1 MKFQLQKTVNLEFEA
16 IREKAVEI
24 LKGANYL
31 EIEVLD
37 NLIVFSLGDNDWEI
51 VSRSESYK
59 KIKRG
64 KLEITGSE
72 FSFSLKLIY
81 FVSLLP
87 EIILVLLFLMGGV
100 FINHNIL
107 FLALLMFF
115 ISVDKLYTSKKL
127 AEKMLLDIITFD
139 EIKI

>member
-16 IREKAVEI
+16 IRERAVEV
-24 LKGANYL
+24 LKGADYL

-37 NLIVFSLGDNDWEI
+37 NLIVFSLGNSDWKI

-72 FSFSLKLIY
+72 FNFSLKLIY
-81 FVSLLP
+81 FVTLLP

-100 FINHNIL
+100 FINQNIFFLSL
-107 FLALLMFF
+107 FVLVILL
-115 ISVDKLYTSKKL
+115 DKLYSSKKI
-127 AEKMLLDIITFD
+127 AKKILLDITII
-139 EIKI
+139 EH